1 MNRVAANRSRDAAAR
16 VGTTGT
22 VRSAQP
28 QRGVGRRLDE
38 YRLIRDSS
46 TRGRLCDA
54 PQTRESETKIQ
65 QKLYTTTQVAQ
76 RRPTRIDDR
85 APRRAVAQ
93 REDDP
98 RRRARRERRVVVGP
112 RRAAVV
118 ADRLQ

>member
-16 VGTTGT
+16 VKKQ
-22 VRSAQP
+22 AAP
-28 QRGVGRRLDE
+28 PADRRAPLDE
-38 YRLIRDSS
+38 CRLIRDSS
-46 TRGRLCDA
+46 TRGRLCDDA
-54 PQTRESETKIQ
+54 TTRHKLETKIQ
-65 QKLYTTTQVAQ
+65 QKLDTSTQVAQ
-76 RRPTRIDDR
+76 RRSTRIDDR

-93 REDDP
+93 REDGP